1 LLDRAEQI
9 AIANHTLTM
18 LLPLQRDPNSI
29 LDGPFGA
36 ITYFPECIAAGE
48 ADRWFEILQAETPW
62 SAERRRMYERDVD
75 VPRLTAHFALDD
87 PALPAPLM
95 RARTLAER
103 LAKCEFNSV
112 GLNLYR
118 NGSDSV
124 APHNDKLHE
133 LAAGAPIA
141 LVSLGATRRMIIRSK
156 KTPRRRL
163 ELDLDN
169 GSVLVMSYETQLHLE
184 HAIPKTATPVGPRIS
199 LAFRRRPPAAA

>member
-1 LLDRAEQI
+1 
-9 AIANHTLTM
+9 M

-29 LDGPFGA
+29 LDCPLGVIA
-36 ITYFPECIAAGE
+36 YFPQCIAADE
-48 ADRWFEILQAETPW
+48 ADRWFDMLRAETQW
-62 SAERRRMYERDVD
+62 TAERRRMYEREVD
-75 VPRLTAHFALDD
+75 VPRLTAHFALNDS
-87 PALPAPLM
+87 ALPVPLL
-95 RARTLAER
+95 RARAIATR

-133 LAAGAPIA
+133 LVAGAPIA
-141 LVSLGATRRMIIRSK
+141 LVSLGATRHMIIRSK

-163 ELDLDN
+163 ELALDN

-184 HAIPKTATPVGPRIS
+184 HAIPKVATPVGPRIS
-199 LAFRRRPPAAA
+199 LAFRCRPAAAA